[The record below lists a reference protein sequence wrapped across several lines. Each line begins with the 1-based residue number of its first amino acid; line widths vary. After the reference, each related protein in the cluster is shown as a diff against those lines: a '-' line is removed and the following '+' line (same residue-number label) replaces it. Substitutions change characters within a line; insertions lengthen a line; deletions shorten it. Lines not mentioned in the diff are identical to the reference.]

1 MGRREREIGQLTLA
15 FFIFRKENL
24 MHLSGQTPL
33 FRAKNLEKYLGI
45 ESIYL
50 KLEGSNPTGHKNDR
64 IAEALIKHAIAKNYS
79 HLLIYGSSQ
88 YIKSVLY
95 FAHKFN
101 LKCIIVKKGKKSSV
115 AVDYMGEDVQI
126 TYMPSLDPNQEQS
139 WLENLAIQ
147 HHYYLLSEWE
157 NKPFIRSL
165 ALQEMTEEALT
176 KVTHATHIWAQSNGG
191 YTIKSIYH
199 ELIRT
204 WIKGNLGALPQLYCG
219 VSDATKIDSEFVN
232 ISNTHVIAL
241 DSSRLQQAA
250 KLLKK
255 LENITVSTREAYALA
270 AFLSSESKTNGQH
283 IIFLNDGKSDISIN
297 DITRTEIDFDAL
309 VASTRKLL
317 EPYHDSVEETSDA
330 IQKAIKCG
338 FIFTATRNDELHGI
352 CIIVNMGFETF
363 IPTYHLAYIGVK
375 QGNGGRGVA
384 TELINAAVD
393 KTQGNLSLHVD
404 IPNKR
409 AKKLYE
415 KMGFVHCYDRMLY
428 KG

>member
-1 MGRREREIGQLTLA
+1 
-15 FFIFRKENL
+15 

-64 IAEALIKHAIAKNYS
+64 IAEALIRHAISKNYS
-79 HLLIYGSSQ
+79 HLLIYGSPQ

-95 FAHKFN
+95 FADKFN
-101 LKCIIVKKGKKSSV
+101 LKCIIVKKGKKTSGS
-115 AVDYMGEDVQI
+115 ADYVGEDVQI
-126 TYMPSLDPNQEQS
+126 TYMPSIDPNQEQS
-139 WLENLAIQ
+139 WLENLAIK
-147 HHYYLLSEWE
+147 HDYYLLSEWE

-165 ALQEMTEEALT
+165 ALQEMTEEALV
-176 KVTHATHIWAQSNGG
+176 KVKNATHIWAQSNGG

-204 WIKGNLGALPQLYCG
+204 WIKGNLSTLPLLYSG
-219 VSDATKIDSEFVN
+219 VSDATKIDSDFVS
-232 ISNTHVIAL
+232 ISNTQVIPL
-241 DSSRLQQAA
+241 DPSRLQQAV

-255 LENITVSTREAYALA
+255 LENITISTREAYAFA

-297 DITRTEIDFDAL
+297 DITHSEIDMDEL
-309 VASTRKLL
+309 ISSTRKLL

-338 FIFTATRNDELHGI
+338 FIFTATRKDELHGI
-352 CIIVNMGFETF
+352 CIIVNMGFDTF